1 MRTIS
6 TVLLISSFLLASPV
20 MAGAGHEHGPGGSH
34 AHGPISSDAAVKRA
48 EKQVKSLVQ
57 KGKLDKSWSA
67 AKLVESVQ
75 KDFGKGQEWVV
86 SFKNDQEKDTT
97 KQTLYVFYTLNGSYL
112 ATNFTGK

>member
-6 TVLLISSFLLASPV
+6 SVLFVSSLLLASPT

-34 AHGPISSDAAVKRA
+34 THGPITSDAAVKKA
-48 EKQVKSLVQ
+48 EKQVKALIER
-57 KGKLDKSWSA
+57 GRLDKSWSE

-86 SFKNDQEKDTT
+86 SFKNDKEKDTA
-97 KQTLYVFYTLNGSYL
+97 KQTVYVFYTLNGSYL

>member
-34 AHGPISSDAAVKRA
+34 AHGPISSDAAVKKA

-86 SFKNDQEKDTT
+86 SFKNDQEKDTA